1 MSKLAETY
9 KKSLVEKAHNS
20 FSVEDSFKFME
31 EKGITNLEAKVSP
44 KGERRY
50 KVDGKK
56 MSGEEFDRAYGT
68 SMTVDLITAAAMTTT
83 DEEVMDVINKLSSP
97 ESMNREEASE
107 FFEESLGYNPTNYY
121 DKRELSCLLDLAED
135 KADFKLTEEDHD
147 QILTRAMSLFEED
160 RKTNQLTALRKAVAE
175 SEISDKLTSTIS
187 TMIGSMITDDDD
199 EYDLDEIEVDLES
212 EDDDFELVD
221 SSDDDDDDYDD

>member
-1 MSKLAETY
+1 MAKLIDSY
-9 KKSLVEKAHNS
+9 KRSQLERAVSDYVPSTDWMMGNDIAC
-20 FSVEDSFKFME
+20 
-31 EKGITNLEAKVSP
+31 LEASVNS
-44 KGERRY
+44 KGVVKYE
-50 KVDGKK
+50 VNGKK
-56 MSGEEFDRAYGT
+56 MSSDEFVNKYGA
-68 SMTVDLITAAAMTTT
+68 SMTVDVIAAAAMTTT
-83 DEEVMDVINKLSSP
+83 DEEVMDVINKLSTP
-97 ESMNREEASE
+97 ESMTREEAGE
-107 FFEESLGYNPTNYY
+107 FYEESLGYNPTNYY

-160 RKTNQLTALRKAVAE
+160 RKSNQLTALRKAVAE

-199 EYDLDEIEVDLES
+199 DYDLDEIEVDLES
-212 EDDDFELVD
+212 EDDDFDLVD